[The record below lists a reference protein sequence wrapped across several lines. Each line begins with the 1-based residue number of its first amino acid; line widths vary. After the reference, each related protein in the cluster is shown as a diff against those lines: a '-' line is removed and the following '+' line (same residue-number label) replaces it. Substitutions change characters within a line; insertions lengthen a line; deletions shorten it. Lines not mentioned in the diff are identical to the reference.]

1 MLTSLFDIALTGI
14 KVAQYGLEVSGNNVA
29 NVETPGYTRRGL
41 AIKQL
46 PNRRGATVEQVKR
59 DINPFLA
66 KAWQNELSPLGYYKI
81 KDQMLNE
88 LEGIFNEID
97 LEGIKKALTDF
108 WNAWE
113 ELSTDASNLSIR
125 SSLLEKA
132 NALASRIREK
142 KKELTEMK
150 DFIRP
155 DIDSVI
161 EEVNNSI
168 KRISEL
174 NYKIKFGKVSKQDVN
189 NLTDERD
196 TLLRKLSEDIGADY
210 ITNTDGQVSVFMQGQ
225 ALVIESQSFAL
236 STQLNQDGGIKIIWD
251 GTEDITS
258 KMLNSKRGKVAAYIE
273 IRDQVINEYI
283 EKLNRFAEE
292 LSTEINSQHKKGYD
306 LNGNIGKDFFEFDPQ
321 DPSGTIRLNINDPK
335 EIAAS
340 SDPASLPSDNRNVL
354 SIISIRDEKLS
365 SLDGFT
371 IDGFYD
377 QIISDI
383 GNKRSINRDS
393 LKLQEQIVQSIQ
405 DHFDS
410 ISGVNLD
417 EEAANIIKF
426 QYMYTASARLI
437 DVASKITEVIINM
450 GA

>member
-29 NVETPGYTRRGL
+29 NVETPGYTKRVL

-46 PNRRGATVEQVKR
+46 PDRRGAIVDQVKR

-66 KAWQNELSPLGYYKI
+66 KTWQNELGPLGYYKI

-88 LEGIFNEID
+88 VEGIFNELD

-113 ELSTDASNLSIR
+113 ELSSDASNLSIR

-142 KKELTEMK
+142 KKELSEMK
-150 DFIRP
+150 DFIKP

-161 EEVNNSI
+161 KEVNSSI

-174 NYKIKFGKVSKQDVN
+174 NYKIKFGKVSKQDIN
-189 NLTDERD
+189 NLIDERD

-210 ITNTDGQVSVFMQGQ
+210 ITNTDGQVSVFVQGQ
-225 ALVIESQSFAL
+225 ALVVESQSFAL
-236 STQLNQDGGIKIIWD
+236 STQLNQDGRIRIIWD
-251 GTEDITS
+251 ETEDITS
-258 KMLNSKRGKVAAYIE
+258 KILDSKRGKIAAYIE
-273 IRDQVINEYI
+273 IRDQIIDGYI

-292 LSTEINSQHKKGYD
+292 LATKINSQHKKGYD
-306 LNGNIGKDFFEFDPQ
+306 LNGNSGKDFFEFDPQ
-321 DPSGTIRLNINDPK
+321 DPAGTISVDISDPK

-340 SDPASLPSDNRNVL
+340 SDPTSLPSDNRNAL
-354 SIISIRDEKLS
+354 NIISIRDEKLS

-383 GNKRSINRDS
+383 GDKRSINKDS

-410 ISGVNLD
+410 IAGVNLD